1 MREARGFVGLT
12 LGGRPHARD
21 SLSPSMAEWIV
32 IGVVDLL
39 VLLGFRRLGGIGA
52 AGGAFREWGCSA
64 TRVDGNPGSCN

>member
-1 MREARGFVGLT
+1 
-12 LGGRPHARD
+12 
-21 SLSPSMAEWIV
+21 MAEWIV